1 MRILVFAVLAALTV
15 SAYGAT
21 YYVSGTGS
29 DAHDGLSETTAFAT
43 IQTAENLTLPGDT
56 VYIMNGT
63 YTTCNGCDLV
73 DITRS
78 GTPDAWITYTA
89 YPGHKPLLSLG
100 TGWNTINVHGGAAY
114 IVISGLTIEG
124 NLANVTQAYC
134 TTDSQLPTPDPACNG
149 NGITVDGRQDGAN
162 KPHHILIENNE
173 VYNTLGGGIGTAEAD
188 YITVQDNYVH
198 ETAWYSRYGSSG
210 ISLWESWN
218 YDNGPMPHSIVQR
231 NRLFNNRSVIPYQN
245 TGKPTDGEGIIIDTS
260 RNNQSGS
267 DPIGPYEGGFLVQNN
282 LSVNNG
288 GAGIECFQSDN
299 ITFLN
304 NTMYGNG
311 LVVMYADI
319 LVNQSGN
326 VNVWNNVVY
335 SVQPG
340 IAVNAIDTPDL
351 QFDYNIYWNGPVQ
364 ATQGPHDLVVDPLFY
379 APGAD
384 PATSDF
390 HILEGSPA
398 QGSGNLAVAPP
409 DDLDGL
415 ARPRQPGVVNRGAY
429 ESVIS
434 DSVSFPAAGLVNAAS
449 YAAGRSPSVAPGEL
463 VTIFGA
469 GFGTSPIALAAYQ
482 SDGYL
487 PVEVGSTRVYF
498 DGVAAP
504 MIYSYDG
511 QVSAVAPYEISQLTQ
526 VQVEYQGLRSRPVA
540 IPVSASVP
548 GIYCYSGGT
557 GQAVAVNT
565 DVGGSQ
571 SFNQEQPASSGSY
584 LTFFITGEGLTST
597 PWADGMLPTG
607 PSFPAPAGAV
617 AVTIGGVVSNCS
629 ANFIGL
635 VYAGVTQVNACVPAD
650 APSGDAVPLQ
660 ISIGGVPSQA
670 GVTVRIAN

>member
-1 MRILVFAVLAALTV
+1 MRIIALAALTV

-29 DAHDGLSETTAFAT
+29 DANSGRSENTAFAT
-43 IQTAENLTLPGDT
+43 LQTAANLTLPGDT
-56 VYIMNGT
+56 VYIMNGS
-63 YTTCNGCDLV
+63 YTTCTSCDLV

-89 YPGHKPLLSLG
+89 YAGHKPLLSLG
-100 TGWNTINVHGGAAY
+100 SGWNTINVHGGAAY
-114 IVISGLTIEG
+114 IVISGLTVVG
-124 NLANVTQAYC
+124 NLANVTEAQC
-134 TTDSQLPTPDPACNG
+134 ITDSQLPTPDPACNG
-149 NGITVDGRQDGAN
+149 NGITVDGRQDGVN

-173 VYNTLGGGIGTAEAD
+173 VYNTLGGGIGTEEAD

-198 ETAWYSRYGSSG
+198 DTSYYSRYGASG
-210 ISLWESWN
+210 ISLYESWN
-218 YDNGPMPHSIVQR
+218 YDNGPMPHSIIRR

-267 DPIGPYEGGFLVQNN
+267 DPIGPYEGGFLIENN

-288 GAGIECFQSDN
+288 GAGIECYQSDN

-340 IAVNAIDTPDL
+340 IAVNVFSTPNL
-351 QFDYNIYWNGPVQ
+351 QFDYNIYWNGPVE
-364 ATQGPHDLVVDPLFY
+364 ATQGPHDFVVDPRFN
-379 APGAD
+379 APGTD
-384 PATSDF
+384 PTSSDF
-390 HILEGSPA
+390 HVVQDSPA
-398 QGSGNLAVAPP
+398 QGSGNFAVAPS
-409 DDLDGL
+409 DDLEGL
-415 ARPRQPGVVNRGAY
+415 SRPQQPGVVNRGAF

-434 DSVSFPAAGLVNAAS
+434 DSLSFPADGLVNAAS
-449 YAAGRSPSVAPGEL
+449 YAAGVAPGEL
-463 VTIFGA
+463 VAIFGT
-469 GFGTSPIALAAYQ
+469 GFGASPIALATYQ
-482 SDGYL
+482 TDGYL

-504 MIYSYDG
+504 MIYSSDG
-511 QVSAVAPYEISQLTQ
+511 QVSSVAPYEISEVTEVQL
-526 VQVEYQGLRSRPVA
+526 EYQGLRSQPVPL
-540 IPVSASVP
+540 PVSVALP

-565 DVGGSQ
+565 IAGEYG
-571 SFNQEQPASSGSY
+571 SFNQDQPVLPGGY
-584 LTFFITGEGLTST
+584 ITFFITGEGLTSA

-607 PSFPAPAGAV
+607 PSFPAPAGEV
-617 AVTIGGVVSNCS
+617 SVTIGGLVSNCS
-629 ANFIGL
+629 SNFVGL
-635 VYAGVTQVNACVPAD
+635 VYAGVTQVNACVPSST
-650 APSGDAVPLQ
+650 PSGDAVPLQ
-660 ISIGGVPSQA
+660 VIIGGVPSQP
-670 GVTVRIAN
+670 GVTVRIGN